1 MLVQVEKQLATA
13 QREVIALAIKCSATR
28 EDEKVR
34 LKQERAVLFERRE
47 DELLLDMQLHLV
59 KGRAEMQKQ
68 TVEAAEGAVA
78 GLKADLACA
87 EGDRYKGSGS
97 ALMLRIILPRC
108 KQQLQVASPEAMR
121 TTSGRK

>member
-34 LKQERAVLFERRE
+34 LKQERAVLFHRRE

-78 GLKADLACA
+78 GLKADLAPA
-87 EGDRYKGSGS
+87 EGDRQHFVNSL
-97 ALMLRIILPRC
+97 AD
-108 KQQLQVASPEAMR
+108 AMHIFL
-121 TTSGRK
+121 S